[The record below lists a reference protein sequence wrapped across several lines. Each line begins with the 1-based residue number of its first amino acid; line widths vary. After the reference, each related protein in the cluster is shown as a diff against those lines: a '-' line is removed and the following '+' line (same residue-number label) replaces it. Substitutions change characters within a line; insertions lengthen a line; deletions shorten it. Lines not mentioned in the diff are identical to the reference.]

1 MKLFKKVFTFILN
14 VFLDIFYP
22 KRCIICNCKLNI
34 AKKICICSDCMPFLK
49 SKGQAIRDTS
59 KFFEEAVSPL
69 EYEGNTKEWMREFKF
84 RIKKYLGSTFSYAI
98 YQNIK
103 EREFIKT
110 VSLICP
116 VPIHP
121 SRDREYN
128 QSEVIAKGISN
139 KFSIPLAPDMLL
151 KISNIKP
158 LSKMD
163 FKLRSRMIKSA
174 IEFNVK
180 YNIEGKI
187 VCLVDDIYT
196 TGSTANECAR
206 ILKMYGAQKVY
217 VLSACHTPKKETGE
231 NENADTNIADK

>member
-1 MKLFKKVFTFILN
+1 MKSIRKVFTFIYN
-14 VFLDIFYP
+14 IFLDILYP
-22 KRCIICNCKLNI
+22 KRCIICNCKINI
-34 AKKICICSDCMPFLK
+34 AMKICICSDCKPFLK
-49 SKGQAIRDTS
+49 SKGQVVRDTS

-84 RIKKYLGSTFSYAI
+84 RSKKYLGSTFSFAI
-98 YQNIK
+98 SEKIK
-103 EREFIKT
+103 DRDFLKT

-121 SRDREYN
+121 LRDREYN
-128 QSEVIAKGISN
+128 QSEIIARDISN
-139 KFSIPLAPDMLL
+139 KFSIPLIADMLL
-151 KISNIKP
+151 KISNVKP

-187 VCLVDDIYT
+187 ICLIDDIYT

-206 ILKMYGAQKVY
+206 ILKMYGAKKVY
-217 VLSACHTPKKETGE
+217 VLSACHTPKNETGE